1 MIRID
6 ESDHFMISI
15 DESDH
20 FKIEWINDPLWK
32 NNIYYSSLFFNY
44 SRD

>member
-20 FKIEWINDPLWK
+20 FKIEWINDPL
-32 NNIYYSSLFFNY
+32 
-44 SRD
+44 